1 MKKLLALTLSVIMAL
16 SLFVMPAY
24 AEAELPAF
32 TDVYAGQQTITFKLA
47 QASDATELTAEQA
60 ALVKITRM
68 DTGAEIGFTN
78 KITGDIL
85 TIMANDGFV
94 INDADS
100 GEKVSYLLEI
110 GNIKKTFTVNK
121 IWEDT
126 LDKGDTSTL
135 RMASATDVV
144 HLVDGKMVLS
154 GSQTAIYPNESNYVK
169 KENVSFSFKLQTLAP
184 TTSYGVVFNVNA
196 STLRGDLYN
205 TGWIHST
212 HFGWWNYCEQYASN
226 RNTNRRASAIIEGT
240 NKVMQNVAVSW
251 DNTYAKNFE
260 LARPAEVK
268 YDKASNVIDAEYGDT
283 NTATLTI
290 DKMGNV
296 ATFVQEGILYG
307 ETESTKGIVDVWN
320 IADAYKASGND
331 AIAAATPV
339 KTGHFAITRR
349 YANNFVAI
357 SDMILTE
364 TVIND
369 YDDTLNVTDNIYAGQ
384 DTITVKLSA
393 EETAA
398 QLRPEQAARIK
409 LTRAD
414 TGEVVP
420 FSNKISGDILTIMPE
435 ESFVINEADAQTKVS
450 YILELGDVKKIFTVN
465 KLWEDKLD
473 TAASTATADTGLK
486 NSSAAK
492 AVVDGKLIYDGVA
505 SSMYNGTGVYP
516 DEATYINKENVSFSA
531 KVQFLNKFPSYTV
544 AFNMN
549 TEYTQPYNSG
559 WNSYIGFGFLTYY
572 GHSGSVWYD
581 KYTHTSK
588 PVYNYDDGTVDVTTV
603 SRPKVY
609 SNDASK
615 SILNSSPL
623 IELSDAVGTTPSTNK
638 WTDSNYVVTSDMKDK
653 NIFKLTIDKMGDVAT
668 LVQEGKLAPELTDGE
683 EKNYTAYKEKISS
696 IDVTKDIVNVYNTA
710 DDFVN
715 VTELNGKTAPKTGRF
730 GVLTYGANTVIAF
743 YDMVLTETEIRD
755 YAVGS
760 FNVTDI
766 FADKDKMTVTFD
778 SNIEKA
784 DLSKVIV
791 TQANGNAVECSKSV
805 TDNELVITPN
815 GGFVLDRVYNLKIAD
830 DFGYDAVL
838 LNEEYTKDFRI
849 NKIKEITFDD
859 GETYAENGIE
869 IMSYQGTPAATIRNG
884 KLYVQDAYYST
895 IYLRNVVDNVENY
908 RVNFTMQRY
917 AGSSRN
923 RTSFMFNVDKGTI
936 LNYGNNTLTAFGWM
950 MREDDS
956 TVYRDYR
963 HSQHKT
969 GADAYRTA
977 VVNDFKLKASATN
990 VTFTENSEK
999 GDYDV
1004 ALPAT
1009 DAPVHNFQLDKT
1021 GTKGAL
1027 TIDGTLIDTFETKDV
1042 FKEWNE
1048 KQTDESK
1055 KLASEVVSESGDI
1068 LIAGYNTSG
1077 AAVGTIAIGTIT
1089 FTSFEIIEN
1098 TIEIVNVTYFDE
1110 KGNVLETIKD
1120 ATGVKG
1126 EVSVKSYF
1134 DGKKPLA
1141 LIAVAY
1147 SGDEML
1153 DAEILDI
1160 KEVEGEA
1167 SASATYSLSGLKGLT
1182 EIKVLAWESFAT
1194 LYPYAA
1200 AFIK

>member
-1 MKKLLALTLSVIMAL
+1 MKKLLALTLTVIMAL

-110 GNIKKTFTVNK
+110 GNIKKTFSVNK

-126 LDKGDTSTL
+126 LDKEETSTL

-154 GSQTAIYPNESNYVK
+154 GAQTAIYPNESTYVS

-212 HFGWWNYCEQYASN
+212 HFGWWNYCQQYAGN
-226 RNTNRRASAIIEGT
+226 RNTNRRASAIIVDT

-251 DNTYAKNFE
+251 NNTYANNFE
-260 LARPAEVK
+260 LARPTEEK
-268 YDKASNVIDAEYGDT
+268 YDKASNEIDAEYGDT

-349 YANNFVAI
+349 YADNFVAI

-364 TVIND
+364 TNIADYVEPINPVD
-369 YDDTLNVTDNIYAGQ
+369 IYAGVKTLTLKYSEDINVGNMGEISVN
-384 DTITVKLSA
+384 DTDGNAVAFTPSFDGKILTLSFTDRIDITKDYVLTVNGKKYVFNYSVIWDADIKNSGLTKIKANKGNGLHIHTVA
-393 EETAA
+393 EENA
-398 QLRPEQAARIK
+398 LI
-409 LTRAD
+409 TRGNHGYLVPNFD
-414 TGEVVP
+414 TTTYENLSVV
-420 FSNKISGDILTIMPE
+420 FDAYYLGSSNGPR
-435 ESFVINEADAQTKVS
+435 SFVGFNVNSNSQRWLESSTTANFFAWYTTTDSDDHKHRYNIPYTDSTGTANKVNSSTELPDAS
-450 YILELGDVKKIFTVN
+450 Y
-465 KLWEDKLD
+465 
-473 TAASTATADTGLK
+473 STALA
-486 NSSAAK
+486 
-492 AVVDGKLIYDGVA
+492 
-505 SSMYNGTGVYP
+505 NGTNTVEYTDTDTTSGNTRGTAVITANTEP
-516 DEATYINKENVSFSA
+516 
-531 KVQFLNKFPSYTV
+531 LLSYTV
-544 AFNMN
+544 DKMGEIG
-549 TEYTQPYNSG
+549 TLSINSQ
-559 WNSYIGFGFLTYY
+559 L
-572 GHSGSVWYD
+572 
-581 KYTHTSK
+581 
-588 PVYNYDDGTVDVTTV
+588 VDVWNTAEI
-603 SRPKVY
+603 Y
-609 SNDASK
+609 ASNDAIKNETVSK
-615 SILNSSPL
+615 KGYIYVASFGDGYNSAMY
-623 IELSDAVGTTPSTNK
+623 IKDWK
-638 WTDSNYVVTSDMKDK
+638 IVTSSMR
-653 NIFKLTIDKMGDVAT
+653 
-668 LVQEGKLAPELTDGE
+668 EYE
-683 EKNYTAYKEKISS
+683 
-696 IDVTKDIVNVYNTA
+696 
-710 DDFVN
+710 
-715 VTELNGKTAPKTGRF
+715 
-730 GVLTYGANTVIAF
+730 
-743 YDMVLTETEIRD
+743 
-755 YAVGS
+755 VGS
-760 FNVTDI
+760 FNATDV

-784 DLSKVIV
+784 DLSKVIL
-791 TQANGNAVECSKSV
+791 TQADGSVVECSKV
-805 TDNELVITPN
+805 ATDNELIITPN
-815 GGFVLDRVYNLKIAD
+815 GGFVLDRVYNITITEE
-830 DFGYDAVL
+830 FGYDAVL
-838 LNEEYTKDFRI
+838 VSERYSKDFRI

-859 GETYAENGIE
+859 GETYAENGID
-869 IMSYQGTPAATIRNG
+869 IKSYGGTPAATIRNG

-895 IYLRNVVDNVENY
+895 IYIRNAVDTVENY

-917 AGSSRN
+917 AGSWYN
-923 RTSFMFNVDKGTI
+923 TTNLMFNAGQGTT
-936 LNYGNNTLTAFGWM
+936 LSYGNGAPVFGWLM
-950 MREDDS
+950 KGNNS
-956 TVYRDYR
+956 TMYRDYR
-963 HSQHKT
+963 HSGYKT
-969 GADAYRTA
+969 GSDTYRT
-977 VVNDFKLKASATN
+977 VVEGGFIPKASATD
-990 VTFTENSEK
+990 VTFTANAEK

-1004 ALPAT
+1004 TLPAT
-1009 DAPVHNFQLDKT
+1009 DAKVHNYQLDKT

-1027 TIDGTLIDTFETKDV
+1027 TVDGTLIDTFETKDV
-1042 FKEWNE
+1042 YKNWNAM
-1048 KQTDESK
+1048 QTDESK
-1055 KLASEVVSESGDI
+1055 KLESEIVPSKGDL

-1077 AAVGTIAIGTIT
+1077 ETKGTIAIGTIT

-1134 DGKKPLA
+1134 NGKKPLA

-1153 DAEILDI
+1153 AADVLDI
-1160 KEVEGEA
+1160 NEVEGA
-1167 SASATYSLSGLKGLT
+1167 ATASATYSLSGLKGLT

-1200 AFIK
+1200 AFTK

>member
-1 MKKLLALTLSVIMAL
+1 MKKLLALTLTVIMAL

-47 QASDATELTAEQA
+47 QTSDATELTAEQA

-110 GNIKKTFTVNK
+110 GNIKKTFSVNK

-126 LDKGDTSTL
+126 LDEGETSTL
-135 RMASATDVV
+135 KMASATDVV

-154 GSQTAIYPNESNYVK
+154 GAQTAIYPNESTYVE
-169 KENVSFSFKLQTLAP
+169 KENVSFSFKLQTLAE

-212 HFGWWNYCEQYASN
+212 HFGWWNYCQQYASN
-226 RNTNRRASAIIEGT
+226 RNTNRRASAIIVDT

-251 DNTYAKNFE
+251 DNTYANNFE

-268 YDKASNVIDAEYGDT
+268 YDKDLNVIDAEYGDT

-320 IADAYKASGND
+320 IADAYKASGD
-331 AIAAATPV
+331 ETIAAATPV

-349 YANNFVAI
+349 YADNFVAI

-364 TVIND
+364 TVISD
-369 YDDTLNVTDNIYAGQ
+369 YDDTLNITDNIYAGQ

-393 EETAA
+393 EETITE
-398 QLRPEQAARIK
+398 LRPEQAARIK

-450 YILELGDVKKIFTVN
+450 YILDLGDVKKIFTVN

-505 SSMYNGTGVYP
+505 SSMSNGTGVYP
-516 DEATYINKENVSFSA
+516 DEATYINKENVSFST
-531 KVQFLNKFPSYTV
+531 KVQFLNKFPSYNIV
-544 AFNMN
+544 FNMS
-549 TEYTQPYNSG
+549 TEFTQPYNAG
-559 WNSYIGFGFLTYY
+559 WNSFVGFGFHTYY
-572 GHSGSVWYD
+572 GQSGSVWYD

-588 PVYNYDDGTVDVTTV
+588 PVYNYNADGINVKTFLPT
-603 SRPKVY
+603 Y
-609 SNDASK
+609 SNNAST
-615 SILNSSPL
+615 SVLNCMPL
-623 IELSDAVGTTPSTNK
+623 IELSAEVGATPSKNK
-638 WTDSNYVVTSDMKDK
+638 WTDSSYVVTSEMKDK
-653 NIFKLTIDKMGDVAT
+653 NIFKFTIDKMGDVAT

-683 EKNYTAYKEKISS
+683 EKNYAAYKEKISS
-696 IDVTKDIVNVYNTA
+696 INITKDIVNVYNTA

-730 GVLTYGANTVIAF
+730 GVLTYGGNTVMAF

-755 YAVGS
+755 YEVGS

-805 TDNELVITPN
+805 TDNELIITPN
-815 GGFVLDRVYNLKIAD
+815 GGFVLDRVYNITITEE
-830 DFGYDAVL
+830 FGYDAVL
-838 LNEEYTKDFRI
+838 VSERYSKDFRI

-895 IYLRNVVDNVENY
+895 IYIRNAVDTVENY

-917 AGSSRN
+917 TKDNWYNS
-923 RTSFMFNVDKGTI
+923 THIMFNAGNGTTI
-936 LNYGNNTLTAFGWM
+936 DYGNGQMGFGWLM
-950 MREDDS
+950 KGNNSIM
-956 TVYRDYR
+956 YRDYR
-963 HSQHKT
+963 HSGYKT
-969 GADAYRTA
+969 GDNAYRT
-977 VVNDFKLKASATN
+977 VVEGGFIPQATAKD
-990 VTFTENSEK
+990 VTFTANAEK

-1004 ALPAT
+1004 ALPST
-1009 DAPVHNFQLDKT
+1009 DATVYNIQLDKT

-1027 TIDGTLIDTFETKDV
+1027 TVDGTLIDTFETKDV
-1042 FKEWNE
+1042 YKEWNAL
-1048 KQTDESK
+1048 QTDESK
-1055 KLASEVVSESGDI
+1055 KLESEVVPSKGDVVI
-1068 LIAGYNTSG
+1068 GGYQTSSI
-1077 AAVGTIAIGTIT
+1077 VGTIAIGTIT
-1089 FTSFEIIEN
+1089 FTSFELIED
-1098 TIEIVNVTYFDE
+1098 TMEIVNVTYFDE

-1134 DGKKPLA
+1134 NGKKPLA

-1153 DAEILDI
+1153 AADVLDI
-1160 KEVEGEA
+1160 NEVEGA
-1167 SASATYSLSGLKGLT
+1167 ATASATYSLSGLKGLT

-1200 AFIK
+1200 AFTK

>member
-1 MKKLLALTLSVIMAL
+1 MKKLLALTLTVIMAL

-110 GNIKKTFTVNK
+110 GNIKKTFSVNK

-126 LDKGDTSTL
+126 LDGGTKDSLVISGGANS
-135 RMASATDVV
+135 VV
-144 HLVDGKMVLS
+144 VDGKLVMADS
-154 GSQTAIYPNESNYVK
+154 TTAVYPNNDVYNT
-169 KENVSFSFKLQTLAP
+169 KENISFSFKLQTLEP
-184 TTSYGVVFNVNA
+184 ETSYGVIFNYNG
-196 STLRGDLYN
+196 TRRGDVYN
-205 TGWIHST
+205 TGWIFYT
-212 HFGWWNYCEQYASN
+212 GFGWWNYCQNYSSN
-226 RNTNRRASAIIEGT
+226 RNTNRRSISIIEGT
-240 NKVMQNVAVSW
+240 DKVMQNVAVSW
-251 DNTYAKNFE
+251 DNTYAENFE
-260 LARPAEVK
+260 LERPSATK
-268 YDKASNVIDAEYGDT
+268 YDSSTKTIDAEYGDT
-283 NTATLTI
+283 NTGLITI
-290 DKMGNV
+290 DKMGAV
-296 ATFVQEGILYG
+296 ATFVQNGVLHG
-307 ETESTKGIVDVWN
+307 DTESTRGIVDIWDTE
-320 IADAYKASGND
+320 DAYKESGNETL
-331 AIAAATPV
+331 AATTPV
-339 KTGHFAITRR
+339 TKGYIAITQRHTDH
-349 YANNFVAI
+349 YVAI
-357 SDMILTE
+357 SDLILTE
-364 TVIND
+364 TVITD

-384 DTITVKLSA
+384 DTITIELQEK
-393 EETAA
+393 ETATE
-398 QLRPEQAARIK
+398 LRPEQAARIK

-450 YILELGDVKKIFTVN
+450 YILDLGDVKKIFTVN

-505 SSMYNGTGVYP
+505 SSMSNGTGVYP
-516 DEATYINKENVSFSA
+516 DEATYINKENVSFST
-531 KVQFLNKFPSYTV
+531 KVQFLNKFPSYNIV
-544 AFNMN
+544 FNMS
-549 TEYTQPYNSG
+549 TEFTQPYNAG
-559 WNSYIGFGFLTYY
+559 WNSFVGFGFHTYY
-572 GHSGSVWYD
+572 GQSGSVWYD

-588 PVYNYDDGTVDVTTV
+588 PVYNYNADGINVKTFLPT
-603 SRPKVY
+603 Y
-609 SNDASK
+609 SNNAST
-615 SILNSSPL
+615 SVLNCMPL
-623 IELSDAVGTTPSTNK
+623 IELSAEVGATPSKNK
-638 WTDSNYVVTSDMKDK
+638 WTDSSYVVTSEMKDK
-653 NIFKLTIDKMGDVAT
+653 NIFKFTIDKMGDVAT

-683 EKNYTAYKEKISS
+683 EKNYAAYKEKISS
-696 IDVTKDIVNVYNTA
+696 INITKDIVNVYNTA

-715 VTELNGKTAPKTGRF
+715 VTELNGKTAPTTGRF
-730 GVLTYGANTVIAF
+730 GVLTYGGNTVMAF

-755 YAVGS
+755 YEVGS
-760 FNVTDI
+760 FNATDV

-784 DLSKVIV
+784 DLSKVTV
-791 TQANGNAVECSKSV
+791 TQANGNAVECSKTV
-805 TDNELVITPN
+805 TDNELIITPN
-815 GGFVLDRVYNLKIAD
+815 GGFVLDRVYNITITEE
-830 DFGYDAVL
+830 FGYDAVL
-838 LNEEYTKDFRI
+838 VSERYSKDFRI

-859 GETYAENGIE
+859 GETYAENGID
-869 IMSYQGTPAATIRNG
+869 IKSYGGTPAATIRNG

-895 IYLRNVVDNVENY
+895 IYIRNAVDNVENY

-917 AGSSRN
+917 AGSWYN
-923 RTSFMFNVDKGTI
+923 RTNFMFNADKGTT
-936 LNYGNNTLTAFGWM
+936 LNYGDNTLTAFGWI
-950 MREDDS
+950 MREDNS

-977 VVNDFKLKASATN
+977 VVNDFKLKASATD

-1004 ALPAT
+1004 ALPST

-1021 GTKGAL
+1021 GTKGAV

-1077 AAVGTIAIGTIT
+1077 VAVGTIAIGTIT

-1134 DGKKPLA
+1134 NGKKPLA

-1153 DAEILDI
+1153 AADVLDI
-1160 KEVEGEA
+1160 NEVEGA
-1167 SASATYSLSGLKGLT
+1167 ATASATYSLSGLKGLT

-1200 AFIK
+1200 AFTK